1 MTSPP
6 ALRSTAD
13 SRCGIPLALVRPE
26 AERQRK
32 TFPGRSAELARLR
45 RWLVRLLPDTPGR
58 DDVVTIAVEL
68 ATNAIRHTAS
78 GRGGAFTVE
87 IRRLT
92 EPPVTRVT
100 VADAGAPG
108 HLRWPRRMP
117 PVVAGG
123 YGLYIVRR
131 LASRTG
137 VSGGRSGR
145 HVWAEVAWTG
155 QATPWA
161 RPELGADR
169 HADEEG

>member
-13 SRCGIPLALVRPE
+13 SRGCIPPALLRPG
-26 AERQRK
+26 AEGRCR
-32 TFPGRSAELARLR
+32 TFPGRAAELAQLR
-45 RWLVRLLPDTPGR
+45 RWLVRLLPNTPAR

-68 ATNAIRHTAS
+68 ATNAIRHTVS

-87 IRRLT
+87 IRWLT
-92 EPPVTRVT
+92 EPPVVRVT

-108 HLRWPRRMP
+108 SPRWPRRTP
-117 PVVAGG
+117 GVVAGG

-137 VSGGRSGR
+137 VSGGRRGR

-155 QATPWA
+155 QPTQWA
-161 RPELGADR
+161 GPEPGADR
-169 HADEEG
+169 RGG